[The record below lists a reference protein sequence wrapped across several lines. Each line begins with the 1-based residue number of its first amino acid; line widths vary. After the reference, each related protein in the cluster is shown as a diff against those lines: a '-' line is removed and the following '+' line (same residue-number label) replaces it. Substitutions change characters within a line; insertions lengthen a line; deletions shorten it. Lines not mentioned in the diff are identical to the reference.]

1 MKIVIDIPDDVY
13 NSIKSTEEII
23 NYIAKD
29 GGGSMALH
37 GSLAIINGIILPK
50 GHGRLID
57 ADALDKD
64 CESSEYHEAITSWL
78 DLAPTIIK
86 ADKE

>member
-1 MKIVIDIPDDVY
+1 MKIVIDIDEKNYMSCQTSEYARKSIYFDLVY
-13 NSIKSTEEII
+13 
-23 NYIAKD
+23 
-29 GGGSMALH
+29 
-37 GSLAIINGIILPK
+37 AIRNGIILPK

-78 DLAPTIIK
+78 DLAPTIIESNK
-86 ADKE
+86 GSEVDK

>member
-1 MKIVIDIPDDVY
+1 MKGDRRMQVVIDMPEENYEVLLTKIMLTC
-13 NSIKSTEEII
+13 SGCKITELV
-23 NYIAKD
+23 K
-29 GGGSMALH
+29 
-37 GSLAIINGIILPK
+37 K
-50 GHGRLID
+50 HGRLID

-86 ADKE
+86 ADN